1 VKGKK
6 VAKKPGA
13 DLPKQCGPE
22 TKSKIVVHDRK
33 PQSAKAAQ
41 THFAEALKLW
51 KGGAATKSVPGKD
64 EAEKNARIADMT
76 YYAAEAKMVEGD
88 VIYEKFLKTSIP
100 DKLDFTPPQSGM
112 SPAKAKAQEAKVK
125 ESTKKFGDWLTA
137 KTKTLAD
144 AQKTYQAV
152 ILFKNAHWAIAA
164 SARIGQLF
172 QDFSGQLYTA
182 PVPKAPPVPQG
193 VEPEMFAQYFHDA
206 YCDAM
211 VDKAEPLENKAIEGL
226 GTCLGK
232 STELSWFNEWSQL
245 CEGELN
251 QIKPN
256 EYPLAAE
263 IRAQPG
269 YSTVLSDRA
278 DVQTLELQ

>member
-1 VKGKK
+1 
-6 VAKKPGA
+6 
-13 DLPKQCGPE
+13 
-22 TKSKIVVHDRK
+22 
-33 PQSAKAAQ
+33 
-41 THFAEALKLW
+41 
-51 KGGAATKSVPGKD
+51 VPGKD
-64 EAEKNARIADMT
+64 EAEKSARIADMT

-88 VIYEKFLKTSIP
+88 VVYEKFLKTAIP

-112 SPAKAKAQEAKVK
+112 SPGKAKAQEAKVK

-144 AQKTYQAV
+144 AQKAYQAV

-211 VDKAEPLENKAIEGL
+211 TDKAEPLEAKAIEGL
-226 GTCLGK
+226 STCLGK

-251 QIKPN
+251 QIKPA
-256 EYPLAAE
+256 EYPLASE

-269 YSTVLSDRA
+269 YSSVTSDRT
-278 DVQTLELQ
+278 DVQTLETL